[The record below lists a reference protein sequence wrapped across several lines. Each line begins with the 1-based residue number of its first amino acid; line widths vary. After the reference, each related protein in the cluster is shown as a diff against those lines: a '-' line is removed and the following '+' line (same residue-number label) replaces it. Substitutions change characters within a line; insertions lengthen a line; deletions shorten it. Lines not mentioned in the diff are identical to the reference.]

1 MRSELA
7 PYEDDCMSDYDQ
19 RAIEQKWQ
27 KKWQEMKIYHF
38 DFNSPKKAYSI
49 DVPPRYA
56 SGPLHAGH
64 AVHYTHI
71 DFAARYKRMQGYNV
85 FFPLCFD
92 VNGIPIE
99 ERVERQ
105 LNITRKDIDRHE
117 FTKLCSE
124 FAQKNIAT
132 MTNQFIRL
140 GESMD
145 PSIYYQTDAEY
156 YRRITQ
162 ISFIELYK
170 KGLIYK
176 GKFPVNWCPRCM
188 TAMADAEVV
197 YSDRTTKLNTIK
209 FYFTEL
215 QDEQTLK
222 YHGIGKDEH
231 GLYIE
236 IATTRPEML
245 AVCQIVAVHP
255 SDERAAWLTGQSVK
269 VPPDFTKEVKIV
281 QDDAVDPEFGTGL
294 VMICTVGDKEDLNW
308 VFKYKL
314 PLEMSIDEE
323 GKMTAITGKYKGMKI
338 EDARKAIIED
348 MVLSGLIL
356 KQEPLAQ
363 NVGVCWRCKTPV
375 EFINAKQWFLKTIS
389 FKQMVLTASNA
400 MHWYP
405 EFMKIRLEDW
415 VNSLEWDWVI
425 SRQRYF
431 ATPIPL
437 WECEECEEIV
447 LARPEDCYIDPTID
461 KPSVEKCQ
469 KCGGHLKGCED
480 VFDTWMDSSISPLFN
495 TFWHRDEK
503 KFKQL
508 YPMSL
513 RAQAHDIIRTWAFYT
528 ILRCTLL
535 TDKKPFENIMMGGF
549 ILSEDGT
556 PMHASLGNV
565 IDPLQVIDEYG
576 TDAFR
581 CYAASCALG
590 EDNPFRRKDVVRGT
604 KLLRKLWNVQ
614 QFISNIIKE
623 GKPEKPKKIQDI
635 DQWILT
641 KYSKLVNKCTEKM
654 EAFDYSQAMKEI
666 EYFLWHELADHYLEM
681 IKGSLYNRENI
692 ESIRYTLYTVGL
704 GVVKL
709 FAPFFPNI
717 TEEIYYNLYK
727 DLEGDVSIHLSTWP
741 EPVLIDE
748 EKEQSGETVKEYIA
762 KVRAWKSEQGIAL
775 NAPIPAIATYAPSE
789 IITRLKLNDAII
801 FSTLRY
807 PEDHKFIPGKPEIQ
821 EIITAVEPIF
831 ATLGPAFKTESSTIS
846 HWIKNHQEEIIT
858 TIDNNG
864 DIFFSEIP
872 GIKVKKKEGL
882 LKAGY
887 IKVKREVGLKGKK
900 GSTILSFDSFYV
912 ELERKKL

>member
-1 MRSELA
+1 MRKK
-7 PYEDDCMSDYDQ
+7 MSDYDQ
-19 RAIEQKWQ
+19 KTLEQKWQ

-38 DFNSPKKAYSI
+38 DFDSKKEPYSI

-71 DFAARYKRMQGYNV
+71 DFTARYKRMRGYNV

-105 LNITRKDIDRHE
+105 LNITRKDIDRHK

-162 ISFIELYK
+162 ISFLELFH
-170 KGLIYK
+170 KGHIYK

-197 YSDRTTKLNTIK
+197 YSDRNTKLNTIK
-209 FYFTEL
+209 FYFIKP
-215 QDEQTLK
+215 QDEQLLK
-222 YHGIGKDEH
+222 FHGIGKDKH
-231 GLYIE
+231 GMYIE

-245 AVCQIVAVHP
+245 AACQIVAVHP
-255 SDERAAWLTGQSVK
+255 TDERAAWLVDQIVK
-269 VPPDFTKEVKIV
+269 VPTVGKEVKIV
-281 QDDAVDPEFGTGL
+281 QDDVVDPEFGTGI
-294 VMICTVGDKEDLNW
+294 VMICTIGDKEDLNW

-323 GKMTAITGKYKGMKI
+323 GKMTAITGKYNGMKI
-338 EDARKAIIED
+338 EDARKAVIED
-348 MVLSGLIL
+348 MAKDGLLL

-375 EFINAKQWFLKTIS
+375 EFINAKQWFLKTIP
-389 FKQMVLTASNA
+389 FKQMVLDASDS

-415 VNSLEWDWVI
+415 VHSLEWDWVI

-437 WECEECEEIV
+437 WECEQCEEVV
-447 LARPEDCYIDPTID
+447 LAKPEDCYIDPTID
-461 KPSVEKCQ
+461 KPPVEKCP
-469 KCGGHLKGCED
+469 KCGGTLKGCED
-480 VFDTWMDSSISPLFN
+480 VFDTWMDSSISPLYN
-495 TFWHRDEK
+495 TFWRRDEK
-503 KFKQL
+503 KFKKL
-508 YPMSL
+508 YPMSV
-513 RAQAHDIIRTWAFYT
+513 RPQAHDIIRTWAFYT
-528 ILRCTLL
+528 ILRCSLL
-535 TDKKPFENIMMGGF
+535 TDEKPFENIMMGGF

-565 IDPLQVIDEYG
+565 IDPLEIIDEYG

-614 QFISNIIKE
+614 QFIGNIIKE
-623 GKPEKPKKIQDI
+623 GKPAKPKKIQDI

-641 KYSKLVNKCTEKM
+641 KYSKLVKKTTEQM
-654 EAFDYSQAMKEI
+654 DVFDFSQAMKEI
-666 EYFLWHELADHYLEM
+666 EFFLWHELADHYIEM
-681 IKGSLYNRENI
+681 IKGSIYNKENVD
-692 ESIRYTLYTVGL
+692 SIRYTLYTIGL
-704 GVVKL
+704 GLLKL
-709 FAPFFPNI
+709 FAPIFPHI
-717 TEEIYYNLYK
+717 TEEIYVDLYK
-727 DLEGDVSIHLSTWP
+727 KHEEDVSIHLSPWP
-741 EPVLIDE
+741 EPVLINE
-748 EKEQSGETVKEYIA
+748 EKEKAGETVKTYIA
-762 KVRAWKSEQGIAL
+762 QVRAWKSEQGIAL
-775 NAPIPAIATYAPSE
+775 NAPIPATTTYAPKDS
-789 IITRLKLNDAII
+789 IAQLKTATSVI

-807 PEDHKFIPGKPEIQ
+807 PDTHTFIAGKPEIQ
-821 EIITAVEPIF
+821 ETIIGIEPVY
-831 ATLGPAFKTESSTIS
+831 AKLGPMFKTESNKIS
-846 HWIKNHQEEIIT
+846 QWIKDHQDELMKTIESKGDMLIT
-858 TIDNNG
+858 D
-864 DIFFSEIP
+864 IP
-872 GIKVKKKEGL
+872 GIKAAKKEGL
-882 LKAGY
+882 VKAGY
-887 IKVKREVGLKGKK
+887 VKVKREPGLKGKK
-900 GSTILSFDSFYV
+900 GSTIVSFEDVYL
-912 ELERKKL
+912 ELQRKEP

>member
-1 MRSELA
+1 MT
-7 PYEDDCMSDYDQ
+7 DYDQ
-19 RAIEQKWQ
+19 KALEEKWQ
-27 KKWQEMKIYHF
+27 MKWQEMKIYHF
-38 DFNSPKKAYSI
+38 DFDCLKKPYSI

-71 DFAARYKRMQGYNV
+71 DFAARFKRMQGYNV

-162 ISFIELYK
+162 ISFLELFS
-170 KGLIYK
+170 KGYIYK
-176 GKFPVNWCPRCM
+176 GQFPVNWCPRCM

-197 YSDRTTKLNTIK
+197 YNDRTTKLNTIK
-209 FYFTEL
+209 FYFTKP
-215 QDEQTLK
+215 QNEQILK
-222 YHGIGKDEH
+222 FHGIGKDKQ
-231 GLYIE
+231 GVYIE

-245 AVCQIVAVHP
+245 PVCQIVAVHP
-255 SDERAAWLTGQSVK
+255 TDERASWLVDQLVK
-269 VPPDFTKEVKIV
+269 VPGFDKEVEIV
-281 QDDAVDPEFGTGL
+281 EDDAVDPEFGTGL
-294 VMICTVGDKEDLNW
+294 VMICTIGDKEDLNW

-314 PLEMSIDEE
+314 PLEMSINEE
-323 GKMTAITGKYKGMKI
+323 GRMTAICGKYAGMKI
-338 EDARKAIIED
+338 EDARKAVIED
-348 MVLSGLIL
+348 ITKNGLFI

-375 EFINAKQWFLKTIS
+375 EFINAKQWFLKTIP
-389 FKQMVLTASNA
+389 FKQMVLNASNA
-400 MHWYP
+400 MQWHP

-415 VNSLEWDWVI
+415 VYSLEWDWVI

-437 WECEECEEIV
+437 WECEQCEYVV
-447 LARPEDCYIDPTID
+447 LAKQEDCYIDPTID
-461 KPSVEKCQ
+461 KPSVEKCP
-469 KCGGHLKGCED
+469 KCGGILRGCED
-480 VFDTWMDSSISPLFN
+480 VFDTWMDSSISPLYN
-495 TFWHRDEK
+495 TFWKRDEK
-503 KFKQL
+503 KFKKL

-535 TDKKPFENIMMGGF
+535 TDEKPFENIMMGGF

-565 IDPLQVIDEYG
+565 IDPLQIIEEYG

-590 EDNPFRRKDVVRGT
+590 EDNPFRRKDIVRGT

-614 QFISNIIKE
+614 QFIGNIIKE
-623 GKPEKPKKIQDI
+623 EKPKKPIKLQDI

-641 KYSKLVNKCTEKM
+641 KYSKLVKKCTEQM
-654 EAFDYSQAMKEI
+654 NVFDYSQAMKEI
-666 EYFLWHELADHYLEM
+666 EYFLWHELADHYVEM
-681 IKGSLYNRENI
+681 IKGSFYNKENVD
-692 ESIRYTLYTVGL
+692 SIRYTLYTIGL
-704 GVVKL
+704 GILKL
-709 FAPFFPNI
+709 FAPFFPHI
-717 TEEIYYNLYK
+717 TEEIYWDLYEK
-727 DLEGDVSIHLSTWP
+727 FEDDKSIHVSLWP
-741 EPVLIDE
+741 EPILVDE
-748 EKEQSGETVKEYIA
+748 EKELAGEIVKSYIA
-762 KVRAWKSEQGIAL
+762 QVRAWKSEQGWAL
-775 NAPIPAIATYAPSE
+775 NAPMNSSVTFTSDQNISKILPNSS
-789 IITRLKLNDAII
+789 IIK
-801 FSTLRY
+801 STLRY
-807 PEDHKFIPGKPEIQ
+807 PENHEFVAKKPEIQ
-821 EIITAVEPIF
+821 ETIIAVEPVY
-831 ATLGPAFKTESSTIS
+831 AKLGPAFRTDSQKIS
-846 HWIKNHQEEIIT
+846 QWIKEHQDVIIK
-858 TIDNNG
+858 TIEKKG
-864 DIFFSEIP
+864 DILTTDIP
-872 GIKVKKKEGL
+872 GIKVVKKEGL

-887 IKVKREVGLKGKK
+887 IQLKREAGLKGKK
-900 GSTILSFDSFYV
+900 GSTILSFDGFYV
-912 ELERKKL
+912 ELQRKKP